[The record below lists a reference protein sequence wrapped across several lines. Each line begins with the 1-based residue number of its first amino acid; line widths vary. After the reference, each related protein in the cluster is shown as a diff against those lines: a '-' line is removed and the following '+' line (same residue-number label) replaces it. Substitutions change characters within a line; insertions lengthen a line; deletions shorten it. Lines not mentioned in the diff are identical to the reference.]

1 MNGVARDDGGRAHSP
16 GIASLANLG
25 NTCFLN
31 SVLYTLRFTPGFCH
45 SLHHLHQDLADTRP
59 DRDSEQE
66 CLLDMIQ
73 TLHHLFQKLCS
84 SDSEGGTEPR
94 EPVLPSALLHSI
106 GRLCPLFEG
115 NQQQDAHEL
124 LVTLLTSLQDVQLP
138 EPAPSIQP
146 PDCPDGQCSAV
157 ASPSPHRL
165 FAQVSTRLTVTVT
178 VIVTVT
184 VTVTL
189 TLNPRGLTITSPHPS
204 PYLTHLTS
212 PSPHLNVTSPHRH
225 PAFSFSQK
233 IH

>member
-1 MNGVARDDGGRAHSP
+1 MNGVGREEGRAHSP

-45 SLHHLHQDLADTRP
+45 SLHHLHQDLADTKP

-84 SDSEGGTEPR
+84 SDCEGGSEPR
-94 EPVLPSALLHSI
+94 EPVLPSALLHSL

-138 EPAPSIQP
+138 EAPAPALP
-146 PDCPDGQCSAV
+146 PPPEAV
-157 ASPSPHRL
+157 DSSGGTSHPHIT
-165 FAQVSTRLTVTVT
+165 QHC
-178 VIVTVT
+178 
-184 VTVTL
+184 
-189 TLNPRGLTITSPHPS
+189 TI
-204 PYLTHLTS
+204 YY
-212 PSPHLNVTSPHRH
+212 
-225 PAFSFSQK
+225 
-233 IH
+233 

>member
-1 MNGVARDDGGRAHSP
+1 MNGVGREEGRAHSP

-45 SLHHLHQDLADTRP
+45 SLHHLHQDLADTKP

-84 SDSEGGTEPR
+84 SDCEGGAEPR

-138 EPAPSIQP
+138 EAPAPALP
-146 PDCPDGQCSAV
+146 PPPEALDSSGGRHLSTHKPTNHPTPCHPVTMST
-157 ASPSPHRL
+157 
-165 FAQVSTRLTVTVT
+165 VS
-178 VIVTVT
+178 
-184 VTVTL
+184 
-189 TLNPRGLTITSPHPS
+189 NPL
-204 PYLTHLTS
+204 
-212 PSPHLNVTSPHRH
+212 
-225 PAFSFSQK
+225 
-233 IH
+233 